1 MKIIAS
7 LVISNVRLNKQRFSN
22 WELHSGS
29 EPGLGQGSNW
39 LCLQRL
45 VFSYPGSHIETY
57 EPVAVKAIDMRQV
70 NNEVTKYLLEGEK
83 KALTTIHNPYVVK
96 AHDVIQ

>member
-1 MKIIAS
+1 
-7 LVISNVRLNKQRFSN
+7 
-22 WELHSGS
+22 
-29 EPGLGQGSNW
+29 
-39 LCLQRL
+39 
-45 VFSYPGSHIETY
+45 
-57 EPVAVKAIDMRQV
+57 MRQV